1 MIVFLVVLIALI
13 FIYIRN
19 VYLKEFVEVTVIYKT
34 LCKLLNSRDILLL
47 KILPD
52 IKNKKQ
58 KEKILLLIDERNKK
72 SKISYDDAI
81 FADVELHN
89 ELKEFYN
96 NVNKMKKNE
105 LQMEI
110 FKKIISFENQIKNV
124 RKKYSAAV
132 EKYNMSLTI
141 HPKFCVKFLHMKP
154 LEIYGNVTKK

>member
-1 MIVFLVVLIALI
+1 MIVFLVVFVALI

-19 VYLKEFVEVTVIYKT
+19 VYLKEFIEVTIIYKS
-34 LCKLLNSRDILLL
+34 LCKLLNSRDLLLL

-52 IKNKKQ
+52 IKKKKQ
-58 KEKILLLIDERNKK
+58 KERILLLIDERNKK

-89 ELKEFYN
+89 ELKAFYN
-96 NVNKMKKNE
+96 DVDKMKKNE

-124 RKKYSAAV
+124 RKKYSAAG

>member
-1 MIVFLVVLIALI
+1 MLLVFVALI

-19 VYLKEFVEVTVIYKT
+19 VYLKEFIEVTIIYKS
-34 LCKLLNSRDILLL
+34 LCKLLNSRDLLLL

-52 IKNKKQ
+52 IKKKKQ
-58 KEKILLLIDERNKK
+58 KERILLLIDERNKK

-89 ELKEFYN
+89 ELKAFYN
-96 NVNKMKKNE
+96 DVDKMKKNE

-124 RKKYSAAV
+124 RKKYSVAV

>member
-1 MIVFLVVLIALI
+1 MIVFLVVFVALI

-19 VYLKEFVEVTVIYKT
+19 VYLKEFIEVTIIYKS
-34 LCKLLNSRDILLL
+34 LCKLLNSRDLLLL

-52 IKNKKQ
+52 IKKKKQ
-58 KEKILLLIDERNKK
+58 KERILLLIDERNKK

-89 ELKEFYN
+89 ELKAFYN
-96 NVNKMKKNE
+96 DVDKMKKNE

-124 RKKYSAAV
+124 RKKYSVAV

>member
-1 MIVFLVVLIALI
+1 MIVFFIVLIALI
-13 FIYIRN
+13 FMYIRN
-19 VYLKEFVEVTVIYKT
+19 VYLKEFIEVTVIYKS
-34 LCKLLNSRDILLL
+34 LCKLLNSRDLLLL

-58 KEKILLLIDERNKK
+58 KERILLLVDERNKK
-72 SKISYDDAI
+72 SRISYDDAI

-96 NVNKMKKNE
+96 NIDKMKKNE

-110 FKKIISFENQIKNV
+110 FRKIISFENQIKIV

-141 HPKFCVKFLHMKP
+141 HPKFCVKIMHMKP
-154 LEIYGNVTKK
+154 LEIYGNAIKK

>member
-1 MIVFLVVLIALI
+1 MIVFFIVLIALI
-13 FIYIRN
+13 FMYIRN
-19 VYLKEFVEVTVIYKT
+19 VYLKEFIEVTVIYKS
-34 LCKLLNSRDILLL
+34 LCKLLNSRDLLLL

-58 KEKILLLIDERNKK
+58 KERILLLVDERNKK
-72 SKISYDDAI
+72 SRISYDDAI

-96 NVNKMKKNE
+96 NIDKMKKNE

-110 FKKIISFENQIKNV
+110 FRKIISFENQIKIV

-141 HPKFCVKFLHMKP
+141 HPKFCVKFMHMKP
-154 LEIYGNVTKK
+154 LEIYGNAIKK